1 MWSLLSRGFCC
12 HVVFI
17 AIWSLLSH
25 GLYGHVVFI
34 VTWSLLKCIETL
46 YSGQNVDL
54 DQAIFFRTNGLP
66 NMIKL
71 NTLLLVHIV

>member
-34 VTWSLLKCIETL
+34 VTWSLLKCI
-46 YSGQNVDL
+46 
-54 DQAIFFRTNGLP
+54 FFRTNGLP

-71 NTLLLVHIV
+71 NTLLLVHIVYIDSFNILR